1 MLVEF
6 LNIKHS
12 HSHCEWY
19 TLIKRQFCDQLLSVA
34 YWTFALISYE
44 TVTVRDHEQL
54 RPGHQP
60 AGGLAQPRHY
70 AAQHQGG
77 GAGGEVVRWA
87 ATGGA
92 DTQLISQ
99 VIKCTLHNVH
109 NMWTVD
115 CGLITDVLG
124 CNSKL
129 QTQDQQ
135 NILVWLWMN
144 SRQYQELV
152 EFLCGITAD
161 P

>member
-12 HSHCEWY
+12 HTHCEWY

-54 RPGHQP
+54 RPGQQP
-60 AGGLAQPRHY
+60 AGGRARPRHY

-115 CGLITDVLG
+115 
-124 CNSKL
+124 
-129 QTQDQQ
+129 
-135 NILVWLWMN
+135 
-144 SRQYQELV
+144 
-152 EFLCGITAD
+152 
-161 P
+161 

>member
-44 TVTVRDHEQL
+44 TVTDRDHEQL

-60 AGGLAQPRHY
+60 AGGRARPRHY

-87 ATGGA
+87 ASGGA
-92 DTQLISQ
+92 DTQLEWILGLWSN
-99 VIKCTLHNVH
+99 CPNVGSPVSLGLFECE
-109 NMWTVD
+109 NKSKYFQKSLPQLRMWMEMLRKPLEV
-115 CGLITDVLG
+115 
-124 CNSKL
+124 
-129 QTQDQQ
+129 
-135 NILVWLWMN
+135 
-144 SRQYQELV
+144 
-152 EFLCGITAD
+152 
-161 P
+161 